1 MIHYEEDLGQKFN
14 KNKTAIFFITST
26 QESTRQEIKSVLGLQ
41 EITQYE
47 KYLGLPTLVGR
58 KKKKKSFNFIKEKI
72 WRKLQGWESRILSQV
87 GREVLIK
94 AVIQAIPT
102 FTMGFSK
109 SLWDYAMTLKL

>member
-1 MIHYEEDLGQKFN
+1 MFADDSLLFCKATPKECEKIVGILNHYKEDLGQKVN

-58 KKKKKSFNFIKEKI
+58 KKKKK
-72 WRKLQGWESRILSQV
+72 LQFYQGKNME
-87 GREVLIK
+87 EVAGL
-94 AVIQAIPT
+94 
-102 FTMGFSK
+102 GE
-109 SLWDYAMTLKL
+109 